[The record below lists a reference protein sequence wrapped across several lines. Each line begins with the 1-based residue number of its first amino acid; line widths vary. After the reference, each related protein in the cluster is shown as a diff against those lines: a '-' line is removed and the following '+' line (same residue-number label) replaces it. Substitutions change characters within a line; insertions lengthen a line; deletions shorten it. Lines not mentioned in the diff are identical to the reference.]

1 MPRLLPHSVYLETD
15 LPDFPAI
22 CACCCEQAQ
31 TEYRLGSLDGPAGMI
46 RESISLPYCQACLGH
61 FREWQRSNN
70 ANLVAANIGI
80 WGLAACFAGHLS
92 AYLLPIGPVA
102 AGGYL
107 IYRKRVGQM
116 PLKPTCATRDRACVV
131 VWHRGP
137 T

>member
-1 MPRLLPHSVYLETD
+1 
-15 LPDFPAI
+15 
-22 CACCCEQAQ
+22 
-31 TEYRLGSLDGPAGMI
+31 MI

-116 PLKPTCATRDRACVV
+116 PLKPTCATRGRACVV
-131 VWHRGP
+131 VWYRGP
-137 T
+137 TYIYSFASEKYAEEFRKLNAEVVTKG